1 MEKVIILSDAS
12 RTDNG
17 RSLPVD
23 PSIVNNLLDE
33 GWTVKHLRTSSTE
46 HKRTLVFV
54 LEKKDNE

>member
-1 MEKVIILSDAS
+1 MEKVIILSDVN
-12 RTDNG
+12 RLDNG

-33 GWTVKHLRTSSTE
+33 GWTVKHLRTTSTE
-46 HKRTLVFV
+46 RIRTIVFV